1 MENRWAALSLGHAS
15 MANIPCMEFMPGSLA
30 PLRGQRLRM
39 WGEQQ
44 GRGQT
49 LESEGR
55 HWSHTRGW
63 EHGPCGASQW
73 GSSRSSE
80 PQLGCRVDPPQ
91 PGRQRSEGEG
101 SVHLLPDARAWDHG
115 WLFQSCRDGRFV
127 SGQVPGSLVPSL
139 PAPATADPSR
149 AVGGEP
155 GSGNQPLHQELLL
168 PHGSGATE
176 AQWWW

>member
-1 MENRWAALSLGHAS
+1 
-15 MANIPCMEFMPGSLA
+15 
-30 PLRGQRLRM
+30 M

-55 HWSHTRGW
+55 HWSHARGW

-80 PQLGCRVDPPQ
+80 PQLGCRADPALCTPHSLE
-91 PGRQRSEGEG
+91 GRGQREKGRST
-101 SVHLLPDARAWDHG
+101 LLPDERAWDYG

-139 PAPATADPSR
+139 PSPTTADPSR
-149 AVGGEP
+149 AVGGNLAVGTSP
-155 GSGNQPLHQELLL
+155 STKSCCCHTGQGPQRHSG
-168 PHGSGATE
+168 GGVGG
-176 AQWWW
+176 